1 MQKLTKD
8 MAGYGNTAKMAG
20 NPTPDMKKE
29 SMKEKMPMK
38 KMGMEEKFEGGK
50 KEQSCYSHDRKSNQ

>member
-1 MQKLTKD
+1 MQKLSKD
-8 MAGYGNTAKMAG
+8 MAGYGNTAKMSA
-20 NPTPDMKKE
+20 NPVPDMKKE

-50 KEQSCYSHDRKSNQ
+50 REESCYSHDRKSSQ

>member
-1 MQKLTKD
+1 MQKLSKD
-8 MAGYGNTAKMAG
+8 MAGYGNTAKMSA
-20 NPTPDMKKE
+20 NPAPDMKKE

-50 KEQSCYSHDRKSNQ
+50 SSGLCYSHDRKSSQ